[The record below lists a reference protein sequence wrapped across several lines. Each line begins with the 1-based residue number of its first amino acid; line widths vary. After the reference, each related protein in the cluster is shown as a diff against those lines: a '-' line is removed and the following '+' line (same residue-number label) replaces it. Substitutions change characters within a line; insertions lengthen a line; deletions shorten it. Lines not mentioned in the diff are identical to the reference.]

1 MVVRVSVMTRIPR
14 TYVLDESEVGVYH
27 CINRCVRRDGWLS
40 PVELARDERSER
52 KPVRSR
58 RASNKGCLTMSLADY
73 LRLLDWTGRQL
84 RRDKRGAIPADVS
97 GILEC
102 LQISEAGW
110 IDFVHDFGRLFRR
123 AAGRPASLACEAQRC
138 SRRWLQGISH
148 SRNLFAWPSQ
158 PAPQ

>member
-1 MVVRVSVMTRIPR
+1 MTRIPR